1 VSRSAQY
8 RLVGTTHTISSYVER
23 CSTRFREY
31 SPCQVDA
38 PGTFWYHSHNRGQY
52 PDGLRGPLIV
62 KDPWTPF
69 AQKYSSEIVL
79 TLSDWYHEQMP
90 TLTSGYLFGGGAEP
104 EPYSALFNDAQNVQ
118 LRVQPSTTYMIRLIN
133 MAAFSQLFVRFEQHN
148 LTIIEVD
155 GVYTQ
160 PRTVQDLYVAVGQR
174 YSVLLTT
181 KSASTQN
188 YAILG
193 MMDVNKYDSVPSSVN
208 PYVTGSLVY
217 NTAATIPRPTIGTDY
232 PTTINAFN
240 IIDDFTL
247 SPYDQVQLLTGSF
260 MQIVLNLG
268 FFPQDGQG
276 R

>member
-1 VSRSAQY
+1 MPGLIAYYLSPQNTAQ
-8 RLVGTTHTISSYVER
+8 
-23 CSTRFREY
+23 
-31 SPCQVDA
+31 
-38 PGTFWYHSHNRGQY
+38 
-52 PDGLRGPLIV
+52 
-62 KDPWTPF
+62 
-69 AQKYSSEIVL
+69 SEPI
-79 TLSDWYHEQMP
+79 
-90 TLTSGYLFGGGAEP
+90 
-104 EPYSALFNDAQNVQ
+104 PYSGLFNDAQNIQ

-133 MAAFSQLFVRFEQHN
+133 MAAFSQMFVRFEQHN

-160 PRTVQDLYVAVGQR
+160 PKTVQDLYVAVGQR

-193 MMDVNKYDSVPSSVN
+193 MLDVNKFDHVENYTN
-208 PYVTGSLVY
+208 PYVTGALVY
-217 NTAATIPRPTIGTDY
+217 NTAATIPRPTIGT
-232 PTTINAFN
+232 TFTATLNAFN

-268 FFPQDGQG
+268 FFVQDGQN